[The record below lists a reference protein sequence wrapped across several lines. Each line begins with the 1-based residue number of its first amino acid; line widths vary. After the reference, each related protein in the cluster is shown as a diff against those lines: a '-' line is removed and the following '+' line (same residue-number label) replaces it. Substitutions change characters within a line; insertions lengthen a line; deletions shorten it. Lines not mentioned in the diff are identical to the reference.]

1 MGFVVEAQGWGKDSP
16 PSRKPKTQ
24 EADRTQGPVKAIFT
38 LLPLDCR
45 SFRLEDLKSLS
56 LPLRLQVLKPYSA
69 TKSPGVPL
77 KMQIPGPD
85 PRGADPLG
93 LR

>member
-1 MGFVVEAQGWGKDSP
+1 MPWGWAVGFVVEAQGWGKDSP

-24 EADRTQGPVKAIFT
+24 EADRTQGLVKAIFT

-45 SFRLEDLKSLS
+45 SLS

-69 TKSPGVPL
+69 TKSPGVPH
-77 KMQIPGPD
+77 
-85 PRGADPLG
+85 
-93 LR
+93 